1 MISRDNKR
9 GHRYADEAHDPHD
22 VTAVT
27 VTMTWFTKNPAV
39 DKNIKKPIVPTAR
52 AGLGYVVAK
61 FYPWEYHPD
70 LTEERLKIVA
80 AMLVDGR
87 HAALERYDE
96 EAGDNGWTHGC
107 RAFQFCRHRVLQ
119 AIDSG
124 ELVWLT
130 AIDRTLQLIFKIGD
144 VPVRIYRGD
153 AEEPT
158 DRTLKQ
164 SFGERRQ
171 LEILFHEHDE
181 GRDLAYRFAVETD
194 IDGSVLAVKFV
205 GLRGESAVLIWDVP
219 LDGLSGFAGSVGR
232 AATES
237 VELAPP
243 SVGLRT
249 DDDIAEDTAGI

>member
-1 MISRDNKR
+1 M
-9 GHRYADEAHDPHD
+9 
-22 VTAVT
+22 
-27 VTMTWFTKNPAV
+27 
-39 DKNIKKPIVPTAR
+39 
-52 AGLGYVVAK
+52 AK
-61 FYPWEYHPD
+61 IYPWEYHSD
-70 LTEERLKIVA
+70 LIEERLKTVA

-87 HAALERYDE
+87 HAALERYDA

-107 RAFQFCRHRVLQ
+107 RAFQFCRHRVLR

-124 ELVWLT
+124 DYVWLT
-130 AIDRTLQLIFKIGD
+130 AIGRTLQLIFKIGD
-144 VPVRIYRGD
+144 VPVRIYKGD

-164 SFGERRQ
+164 SFSELRQ
-171 LEILFHEHDE
+171 LEMLFPEHDE
-181 GRDLAYRFAVETD
+181 GRDLAYRFAVEAD

-219 LDGLSGFAGSVGR
+219 LDGMSVFAGTIGR
-232 AATES
+232 APTDS

-249 DDDIAEDTAGI
+249 NDESAENSAGA

>member
-1 MISRDNKR
+1 M
-9 GHRYADEAHDPHD
+9 
-22 VTAVT
+22 
-27 VTMTWFTKNPAV
+27 
-39 DKNIKKPIVPTAR
+39 
-52 AGLGYVVAK
+52 AK
-61 FYPWEYHPD
+61 IYPWEYHPD
-70 LTEERLKIVA
+70 LTEERLKTVA

-107 RAFQFCRHRVLQ
+107 RAFQFCRYRVLQ

-124 ELVWLT
+124 ELDWLT
-130 AIDRTLQLIFKIGD
+130 AIDRTLQLIFKVGD
-144 VPVRIYRGD
+144 VPVRIYKGD

-158 DRTLKQ
+158 ERTLKQ
-164 SFGERRQ
+164 SFGELRQ
-171 LEILFHEHDE
+171 LEIMFPEHDE

-194 IDGSVLAVKFV
+194 VDGSVLAVKFV

-219 LDGLSGFAGSVGR
+219 LDGVATFAGTVGR

-249 DDDIAEDTAGI
+249 DEDSAENSAGA

>member
-1 MISRDNKR
+1 M
-9 GHRYADEAHDPHD
+9 
-22 VTAVT
+22 
-27 VTMTWFTKNPAV
+27 
-39 DKNIKKPIVPTAR
+39 
-52 AGLGYVVAK
+52 VAK
-61 FYPWEYHPD
+61 IYPWEYHPD
-70 LTEERLKIVA
+70 LTEERLKTVA

-124 ELVWLT
+124 EFVWLT

-144 VPVRIYRGD
+144 VPVRIYKGD

-158 DRTLKQ
+158 ERTLKQ
-164 SFGERRQ
+164 SFGELRQ
-171 LEILFHEHDE
+171 LEIMFPEHDE

-194 IDGSVLAVKFV
+194 VDGSVLAVKFV

-219 LDGLSGFAGSVGR
+219 LDGVAAFAGTVGR
-232 AATES
+232 AAMES

-249 DDDIAEDTAGI
+249 DDDRAENGVASDA

>member
-1 MISRDNKR
+1 M
-9 GHRYADEAHDPHD
+9 
-22 VTAVT
+22 
-27 VTMTWFTKNPAV
+27 
-39 DKNIKKPIVPTAR
+39 
-52 AGLGYVVAK
+52 AK
-61 FYPWEYHPD
+61 IYPWDYHPD
-70 LTEERLKIVA
+70 LTEDRLKTVA

-107 RAFQFCRHRVLQ
+107 RAFQFCRHRVLR
-119 AIDSG
+119 AIDRG
-124 ELVWLT
+124 NHAWLT

-144 VPVRIYRGD
+144 VPVRIYKGD
-153 AEEPT
+153 AEGPT
-158 DRTLKQ
+158 DRTLRQ

-171 LEILFHEHDE
+171 LEMLFPENDE

-194 IDGSVLAVKFV
+194 IEGSVLAVKFV

-219 LDGLSGFAGSVGR
+219 LDGVSAFAGTVGR

-237 VELAPP
+237 VELASP

-249 DDDIAEDTAGI
+249 DRDSAEDRGGA

>member
-1 MISRDNKR
+1 
-9 GHRYADEAHDPHD
+9 
-22 VTAVT
+22 
-27 VTMTWFTKNPAV
+27 MTKT
-39 DKNIKKPIVPTAR
+39 
-52 AGLGYVVAK
+52 
-61 FYPWEYHPD
+61 YPWDYHPD
-70 LTEERLKIVA
+70 LTEDRLKAVA

-107 RAFQFCRHRVLQ
+107 RAFQFCRHRVLR

-124 ELVWLT
+124 NHAWLT
-130 AIDRTLQLIFKIGD
+130 AIDRTLQLIFKIGE
-144 VPVRIYRGD
+144 VPVRIYKGD
-153 AEEPT
+153 ADEPT
-158 DRTLKQ
+158 DRTLRQ
-164 SFGERRQ
+164 SFGELRQ
-171 LEILFHEHDE
+171 LEMLFPEHDE

-205 GLRGESAVLIWDVP
+205 GLRGESPVLMWDVP
-219 LDGLSGFAGSVGR
+219 LDGVSVFAGTVGR

-249 DDDIAEDTAGI
+249 DRDSAADSAGT

>member
-1 MISRDNKR
+1 M
-9 GHRYADEAHDPHD
+9 
-22 VTAVT
+22 
-27 VTMTWFTKNPAV
+27 
-39 DKNIKKPIVPTAR
+39 
-52 AGLGYVVAK
+52 AK
-61 FYPWEYHPD
+61 IYPWEYHPD
-70 LTEERLKIVA
+70 LNEDRLKTVA

-119 AIDSG
+119 ATDSG
-124 ELVWLT
+124 QYVWLT

-144 VPVRIYRGD
+144 VPVRIYKGD

-164 SFGERRQ
+164 SFGELRQ
-171 LEILFHEHDE
+171 LEILFPEHDE

-194 IDGSVLAVKFV
+194 VDGSVLAVKFV
-205 GLRGESAVLIWDVP
+205 GLRNESAVLIWDVP
-219 LDGLSGFAGSVGR
+219 LDGVAAFAGTVGR

-243 SVGLRT
+243 SVGLRI
-249 DDDIAEDTAGI
+249 DKDSAKNSAGF

>member
-1 MISRDNKR
+1 MCRQR
-9 GHRYADEAHDPHD
+9 GQNWG
-22 VTAVT
+22 T
-27 VTMTWFTKNPAV
+27 
-39 DKNIKKPIVPTAR
+39 
-52 AGLGYVVAK
+52 LVAK
-61 FYPWEYHPD
+61 IYPWEYHPD
-70 LTEERLKIVA
+70 LTEERLKTVA

-124 ELVWLT
+124 DYVWLT

-144 VPVRIYRGD
+144 VPVRIYKGD

-164 SFGERRQ
+164 SFGELRQ
-171 LEILFHEHDE
+171 LEILFPEHDE

-219 LDGLSGFAGSVGR
+219 LDGVSAFAGTIGR

-249 DDDIAEDTAGI
+249 DDDSAENSAGA

>member
-1 MISRDNKR
+1 M
-9 GHRYADEAHDPHD
+9 
-22 VTAVT
+22 
-27 VTMTWFTKNPAV
+27 
-39 DKNIKKPIVPTAR
+39 
-52 AGLGYVVAK
+52 AK
-61 FYPWEYHPD
+61 IYPWEYHSD
-70 LTEERLKIVA
+70 LTEERLETVA

-119 AIDSG
+119 AIDGG
-124 ELVWLT
+124 EFVWLT

-144 VPVRIYRGD
+144 VPVRIYKGD

-158 DRTLKQ
+158 DRTLRQ
-164 SFGERRQ
+164 SFGELRQ
-171 LEILFHEHDE
+171 LEILFPEHDE

-194 IDGSVLAVKFV
+194 VDGSVLAVKFV

-219 LDGLSGFAGSVGR
+219 LDGLSASAGTVGR
-232 AATES
+232 AATEI

-249 DDDIAEDTAGI
+249 DDDSAENSAGS